1 MINQDTTRAE
11 KLSISIEETEQEI
24 TETQLLIQQLEE
36 IKNDI
41 NDDDLKTDFYS
52 IIQKC
57 ENKISY
63 LEGLKENDEEVL
75 NNLINLK

>member
-11 KLSISIEETEQEI
+11 KLSISIEETDEEI
-24 TETQLLIQQLEE
+24 KATQFLIQQLEE
-36 IKNDI
+36 TKRDI
-41 NDDDLKTDFYS
+41 DDDDLKTDFYS

-63 LEGLKENDEEVL
+63 LEGLKENDEQVL

>member
-36 IKNDI
+36 TKNDI
-41 NDDDLKTDFYS
+41 DDDDLKTDFYS